1 MKRLNFACGSRIHPD
16 WVNIDFSPIDKRV
29 GKVNLLGTLPFA
41 DKSFDVAYSSHFL
54 EHLTPQKALYILKEI
69 KRILKPNGIVRL
81 VVPDLENL
89 ASVYLSTLSRLVDS
103 KVDSSMD
110 SKKRDSNWGG
120 GEQMPTQEFERLE
133 FEYDWLMIE
142 MFDQMVRMQSGGV
155 MGECFHKVAVSR
167 DGTKADFIEQRVGE
181 RLIAPHATAKSSL
194 QSKIT
199 LDKLTNKILN
209 LYLKALYF
217 LAPRSIRDEVFIRT
231 SIGEWH
237 KWAYDKFSLARLLT
251 QAGFSD
257 IQIMRCNHSQIPNFN
272 AYLLDINADGSAYK
286 GISSLY
292 IEARS

>member
-1 MKRLNFACGSRIHPD
+1 
-16 WVNIDFSPIDKRV
+16 
-29 GKVNLLGTLPFA
+29 
-41 DKSFDVAYSSHFL
+41 
-54 EHLTPQKALYILKEI
+54 
-69 KRILKPNGIVRL
+69 
-81 VVPDLENL
+81 
-89 ASVYLSTLSRLVDS
+89 
-103 KVDSSMD
+103 
-110 SKKRDSNWGG
+110 
-120 GEQMPTQEFERLE
+120 
-133 FEYDWLMIE
+133 
-142 MFDQMVRMQSGGV
+142 QMVRMQSGGV